1 MSKMN
6 DLEALE
12 RLCSLVESAGVDI
25 APNFDQYIEVAF
37 GIANSVGEAGRTA
50 FHRLCALCPKYEAE
64 KADKL
69 FTDAIAKGK
78 GGNGLG
84 SVFYLTEQAG
94 VKLGELKSFSP
105 FPTPP
110 SSFSPESAQA
120 QARTYYTFSQNGNF
134 KTENYNEFS
143 RKNGYFSPFSE
154 LSGHSLGKTYEAT
167 KGVTEEGSDELPYD
181 SQYENLPHQF
191 PAYTWPTFLQRI
203 MDCSEGDAQRDM
215 LFCGVTAA
223 LGATICPFTYT
234 DYSKHNQYPNLQVF
248 VIAPAASG
256 KGAISWV
263 RQLVMPFHKEK
274 IARYEA
280 AKVAYRKEVNEWANE
295 GKKRDESLKPVPPR
309 LELFF
314 IAGNNSG
321 TGIQE
326 NIIDNGGI
334 GFIIEPEA
342 DVLASAIQAEYGQ
355 WSHLLRK
362 AHDHE
367 FLSYNRRKDHEY
379 RECDLIR
386 LSVLICGTPAQLTQL
401 IPDAENGL
409 FSRQLFYY
417 MPPLPDFIDMFP
429 QEDATSFTELFR
441 DWSARWKKVVDA
453 IQKSVSCIEFV
464 PTLSQRKK
472 MVNSM
477 AQLFRHATVAH
488 GDSMRSSVVRLAV
501 NLLRIMNVVALLRAL
516 DHLLTMEDEKEL
528 DTKLRNMTRTLL
540 DCPGILPGKGVP
552 EENVRDGIVTKFRL
566 TATDEDFD
574 ALVALAEPFY
584 RHAEHAL
591 KSMPQ
596 EKAEERNMTPKEMF
610 LGALPITFTRQEA
623 LTTAQDYALTEK
635 QCEHLLDK
643 LIEKGTLERK
653 SRGVY
658 SFTGD
663 KRMPEK
669 EKS

>member
-1 MSKMN
+1 
-6 DLEALE
+6 
-12 RLCSLVESAGVDI
+12 
-25 APNFDQYIEVAF
+25 VAF

-94 VKLGELKSFSP
+94 VKLGELKQFPP
-105 FPTPP
+105 FPHPP
-110 SSFSPESAQA
+110 LYVSREGARA
-120 QARTYYTFSQNGNF
+120 QARTYYTNSPYGGFQARNCNTF
-134 KTENYNEFS
+134 PP
-143 RKNGYFSPFSE
+143 KNAPFPPF
-154 LSGHSLGKTYEAT
+154 LSAPGETFGETYGGKKEEIEEAQDALPYEAQY
-167 KGVTEEGSDELPYD
+167 DHLPD
-181 SQYENLPHQF
+181 QF
-191 PAYTWPTFLQRI
+191 PSYNWPLFLQRI
-203 MDCSEGDAQRDM
+203 IDCSEGEAQRDM
-215 LFCGVTAA
+215 LFCGAIAA
-223 LGATICPFTYT
+223 LGVTLCPFSFTN
-234 DYSKHNQYPNLQVF
+234 YSNRNQYPNLQVF

-263 RQLVMPFHKEK
+263 RQLVLPFHKEK
-274 IARYEA
+274 IAHYEA
-280 AKVAYRKEVNEWANE
+280 ARKVYQKELSEWGNE

-386 LSVLICGTPAQLTQL
+386 LSVLICGTPHQLPQL

-429 QEDATSFTELFR
+429 QEDATSYTELFR
-441 DWSARWKKVVDA
+441 EWGMRWKKVIDA
-453 IQKSVSCIEFV
+453 LEKSVSCMEFK
-464 PTLSQRKK
+464 PTLAQRARL
-472 MVNSM
+472 VNNM

-501 NLLRIMNVVALLRAL
+501 NLLRITNVVALIRSLN
-516 DHLLTMEDEKEL
+516 HLLTLEDEKEL

-540 DCPGILPGKGVP
+540 DCPGIEPAKEVP
-552 EENVRDGIVTKFRL
+552 AENVRDGIVAKFLLR
-566 TATDEDFD
+566 ATDEDFD
-574 ALVALAEPFY
+574 AIVALAEPFY

-596 EKAEERNMTPKEMF
+596 EKTEKRNMTPKEMF
-610 LGALPITFTRQEA
+610 LGALPMTFTRQDAVTLGLE
-623 LTTAQDYALTEK
+623 YSLTER
-635 QCEHLLDK
+635 QCEHLLEK
-643 LIEKGTLERK
+643 LLEKETIERK
-653 SRGVY
+653 GRGIY
-658 SFTGD
+658 SFTG
-663 KRMPEK
+663 EK
-669 EKS
+669 KLPKENNSSETVEE

>member
-1 MSKMN
+1 
-6 DLEALE
+6 
-12 RLCSLVESAGVDI
+12 
-25 APNFDQYIEVAF
+25 
-37 GIANSVGEAGRTA
+37 
-50 FHRLCALCPKYEAE
+50 
-64 KADKL
+64 
-69 FTDAIAKGK
+69 
-78 GGNGLG
+78 
-84 SVFYLTEQAG
+84 
-94 VKLGELKSFSP
+94 
-105 FPTPP
+105 
-110 SSFSPESAQA
+110 
-120 QARTYYTFSQNGNF
+120 
-134 KTENYNEFS
+134 
-143 RKNGYFSPFSE
+143 
-154 LSGHSLGKTYEAT
+154 
-167 KGVTEEGSDELPYD
+167 
-181 SQYENLPHQF
+181 
-191 PAYTWPTFLQRI
+191 
-203 MDCSEGDAQRDM
+203 MDCGEGDAQRDM
-215 LFCGVTAA
+215 LFCGAIAA
-223 LGATICPFTYT
+223 LGATICRFTYT

-263 RQLVMPFHKEK
+263 RQLVMPIHKEK

-280 AKVAYRKEVNEWANE
+280 AKVAYQKEVNEWANE